1 MNSGRLWIQALPEL
15 LGAAQVEEDS
25 REECDIFKNSKMM
38 ATALTAREFRNA
50 LGQFA
55 TGVTVVTVEREPG
68 SIFGMTANAFTSVS
82 LNPMLILVCVE
93 ERARILPMLHKR
105 RRFGISVLKQSQQ
118 VVSEYF
124 AQPEQD
130 PEAERRLALRYRWT
144 PEGVPVLE
152 DTVAQLSCSVVATH
166 AAGDHTIIVG
176 KVEDAEI
183 QGGEPLLFFR
193 GEYRHIAR
201 Q

>member
-1 MNSGRLWIQALPEL
+1 
-15 LGAAQVEEDS
+15 
-25 REECDIFKNSKMM
+25 M

-68 SIFGMTANAFTSVS
+68 SVFGMTANAFTSVS
-82 LNPMLILVCVE
+82 LNPMLVLICVD
-93 ERARILPMLHKR
+93 ERAKILPLLHKHK
-105 RRFGISVLKQSQQ
+105 RFGISVLKQDQQ
-118 VVSEYF
+118 ALSEYF

-130 PEAERRLALRYRWT
+130 SEAEHRLGLHYRWAA
-144 PEGVPVLE
+144 EGVPVLE
-152 DTVAQLSCSVVATH
+152 DTVVQISCSVVAAH
-166 AAGDHTIIVG
+166 VVGDHTLIVG

-183 QGGEPLLFFR
+183 HGGEPLLFFR
-193 GEYRHIAR
+193 GEYRHLAR

>member
-1 MNSGRLWIQALPEL
+1 
-15 LGAAQVEEDS
+15 
-25 REECDIFKNSKMM
+25 M
-38 ATALTAREFRNA
+38 ATALTTREFRNA

-55 TGVTVVTVEREPG
+55 TGITVVTVEREPG
-68 SIFGMTANAFTSVS
+68 SVFGMTANAFTSVS

-93 ERARILPMLHKR
+93 ERAKILPHLHKKQK
-105 RRFGISVLKQSQQ
+105 FGVSVLKHDQRAL
-118 VVSEYF
+118 SEYF
-124 AQPEQD
+124 AQAQQD
-130 PEAERRLALRYRWT
+130 TEAEHRLALRYRWT

-152 DTVAQLSCSVVATH
+152 DTVVQLGCTVVAAH
-166 AAGDHTIIVG
+166 LAGDHTIIVG
-176 KVEDAEI
+176 RVEDAEI